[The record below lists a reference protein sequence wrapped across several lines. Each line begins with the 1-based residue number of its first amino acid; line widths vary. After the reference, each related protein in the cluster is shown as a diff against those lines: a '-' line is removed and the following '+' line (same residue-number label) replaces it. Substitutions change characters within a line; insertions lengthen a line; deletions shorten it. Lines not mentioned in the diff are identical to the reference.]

1 MEQMQGEWIMENL
14 FFLLIFLIIIVSNV
28 VSIRKRMKK
37 QQEQEK
43 EAAARPAS
51 VPAES
56 AKADHK
62 QEAGWRRSLE
72 NFLGQLKEEL
82 EPVTEEPTG
91 YGRRT
96 RIPDEPLF
104 EERAG
109 KAREKKPD
117 TGGGKRTEAREERR
131 TAMESLSGK
140 ERASN
145 RFGEANREIREAPA
159 QPSPKKEAP
168 EKGAM
173 AREFSVETGRSYSV
187 AQLQK
192 AVIWS
197 EILGTPISLRKE
209 GGEPWLR

>member
-1 MEQMQGEWIMENL
+1 MENL

-37 QQEQEK
+37 QQEQEN
-43 EAAARPAS
+43 EAAARPAAAPAGS
-51 VPAES
+51 VKKDQNP
-56 AKADHK
+56 
-62 QEAGWRRSLE
+62 EAGWRRSLE

-82 EPVTEEPTG
+82 EPVTEEPSG

-109 KAREKKPD
+109 KAREKRPD
-117 TGGGKRTEAREERR
+117 TGGGGKRTEAREERR
-131 TAMESLSGK
+131 TAMERLSGE
-140 ERASN
+140 ERVSS
-145 RFGEANREIREAPA
+145 RFSEANREIREAA
-159 QPSPKKEAP
+159 DQPSPKKDEP

-197 EILGTPISLRKE
+197 EVLGTPVSLRKE